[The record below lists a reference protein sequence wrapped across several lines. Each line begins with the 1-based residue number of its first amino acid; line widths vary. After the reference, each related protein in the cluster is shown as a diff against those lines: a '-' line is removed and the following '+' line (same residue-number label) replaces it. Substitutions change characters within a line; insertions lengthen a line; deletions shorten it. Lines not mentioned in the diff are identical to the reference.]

1 VAAFPINIRTDV
13 DVVKAGLNLKFG
25 PTTRW

>member
-1 VAAFPINIRTDV
+1 IRTDV

-25 PTTRW
+25 AYSGWR